1 MDNDFKKLKSL
12 EKPEVVYRGEGVN
25 KYMKSTV
32 AHYDDIASKNIGDI
46 IIDPGYSYS
55 SFNPVVARS
64 FLGDEMQKG
73 IFYKI
78 NVPAGAR
85 VSCCKNSA
93 QAETHLL
100 EFR

>member
-32 AHYDDIASKNIGDI
+32 AHFDDIASKNIGDI

-55 SFNPVVARS
+55 SFNPVVAHS

-73 IFYKI
+73 FFIKLMFQPVPGYPAVKIAHKQKLIF
-78 NVPAGAR
+78 
-85 VSCCKNSA
+85 
-93 QAETHLL
+93 
-100 EFR
+100 